1 MERTEGL
8 VQRRR
13 QPKPEDVNDVNDE
26 EREEE
31 EDMVSLTLA
40 STIKLFQ
47 L

>member
-1 MERTEGL
+1 MDRTEGL

-31 EDMVSLTLA
+31 EDMVSVALS

-47 L
+47 M

>member
-1 MERTEGL
+1 MDRTEGL

-40 STIKLFQ
+40 STIKLLQ

>member
-1 MERTEGL
+1 MDRTEGL

-40 STIKLFQ
+40 STIKLFH